1 MGDEPSPFS
10 NDGSPMNAAVKFV
23 PALGRFLLALIFVLS
38 GISKLGALGATSAH
52 MVSQGI
58 PYPNI
63 LIWGAIVL
71 ELGGG
76 VMLIAGIY
84 TRCVAFALCF
94 YTMALAIIFHA
105 YWTMSGA
112 AARTEHAA
120 FFEHLSMMGGM
131 LYVFMYG
138 AGAYSVDAWLG
149 LANLQPSPAR
159 LSDSAEGAPTGK

>member
-1 MGDEPSPFS
+1 
-10 NDGSPMNAAVKFV
+10 MNAAVKFV

-52 MVSQGI
+52 MASQGI

-63 LIWGAIVL
+63 LVWGAIVL

-76 VMLIAGIY
+76 LMLMAGIY
-84 TRCVAFALCF
+84 TRCVAIALCF

-131 LYVFMYG
+131 LYVFMFG
-138 AGAYSVDAWLG
+138 GGAYSVDAWLG
-149 LANLQPSPAR
+149 LGNLQPSLAR
-159 LSDSAEGAPTGK
+159 SCDSAERASTGQ